1 MPSPPDWFKHGRS
14 VTYHYDGGHGDYE
27 GWLDIRGGSKHPW
40 WFICPAKGREVGW
53 EEKLDDTTYHM
64 LEKKKEKKEQ
74 LGMIEVKKK
83 RTLKKMKE
91 VMGGESAF
99 GEGTQVSRLELDDT
113 ITEGAVVQVLK
124 EGGSTSDF
132 VDDDEFDDDADCTY
146 VIEWNDGSTSELGE
160 EGVKKAAAL
169 AKEEERRLTKLSQK
183 KRRLE
188 EKLDRE
194 KERETKAMRKR
205 DKERESILGSD
216 DDDDSIEFRSSS
228 TSKNQKKIV
237 MPTLSITNEKVR
249 MNNKKLRLIPPL
261 QLNR

>member
-1 MPSPPDWFKHGRS
+1 
-14 VTYHYDGGHGDYE
+14 
-27 GWLDIRGGSKHPW
+27 
-40 WFICPAKGREVGW
+40 
-53 EEKLDDTTYHM
+53 
-64 LEKKKEKKEQ
+64 
-74 LGMIEVKKK
+74 
-83 RTLKKMKE
+83 
-91 VMGGESAF
+91 
-99 GEGTQVSRLELDDT
+99 LDDT